1 MDKIEELIN
10 DMNADTKAALNK
22 YYCSK
27 DELKTLRR
35 RYAKRGEEIKLLKH
49 EIKELKRQLMWF
61 GVN

>member
-1 MDKIEELIN
+1 MN
-10 DMNADTKAALNK
+10 DDTKAALDK

-35 RYAKRGEEIKLLKH
+35 RYAKRGEEIKLLRH

-61 GVN
+61 GVT